1 MFFIK
6 NLIIG
11 FFIGSGAILPGISS
25 GVLCVIFGIYE
36 KLLDS
41 ILNFFS
47 NVKENFKFLLP
58 ILIGTFFGVISFGN
72 ILMYFF
78 NNYPLQVKSIFIGL
92 ILGSVPSLLKQV
104 TKKTH
109 TKPKFSDIIFIVL
122 SCLLGI
128 FLVSLENTFSSNLI
142 NTSNFLYL
150 VLCGFLMSIGVV
162 VPGISSTVILML
174 LGVYQIYISSVSML
188 NLPVLIPMGIGL
200 FLGCII
206 FMKLIKFLL
215 DKFYIKTFYSIIGFT
230 IGSIF
235 VLFPNS
241 IYSILDLLICIL
253 DILLGLLLS
262 RFFERKC

>member
-1 MFFIK
+1 MSFIK
-6 NLIIG
+6 NLIFG

-36 KLLDS
+36 KLLNS

-47 NVKENFKFLLP
+47 NIKENFKFLLP
-58 ILIGTFFGVISFGN
+58 ILIGLLFGVILFGN
-72 ILMYFF
+72 ILMYLF
-78 NNYPLQVKSIFIGL
+78 NNFPLQVKSIFIGL
-92 ILGSVPSLLKQV
+92 ILGCIPNLLGQV
-104 TKKTH
+104 TKKAH
-109 TKPKFSDIIFIVL
+109 SNFKCSDLIFIIL

-128 FLVSLENTFSSNLI
+128 FLVYLESTFSGNLI

-162 VPGISSTVILML
+162 IPGISSTVILML
-174 LGVYQIYISSVSML
+174 LGVYNLYLSSVSAI
-188 NLPVLIPMGIGL
+188 NLSVLIPMGIGL
-200 FLGCII
+200 FFGCII

-241 IYSILDLLICIL
+241 IYSIQDGIICIL

-262 RFFERKC
+262 IFFRR